1 MVSQQI
7 DQQSLHAF
15 EHFDQL
21 SWVHLLRGSHFSS
34 PVVCDS
40 FTVENRSGRGSPP
53 STPAAA
59 STGGCA
65 Q

>member
-1 MVSQQI
+1 MVCQQV
-7 DQQSLHAF
+7 DQQRLHAF
-15 EHFDQL
+15 ECFDQL
-21 SWVHLLRGSHFSS
+21 ARVHLLRGSHFSS
-34 PVVCDS
+34 PVVCDD

-59 STGGCA
+59 SICGSA